1 MANTQKG
8 MKVSICSTPQPT
20 NLTRVQFE
28 ALIWI
33 PISNIANVGQSGPQ
47 TNMLNFDE
55 MSTEVTQ
62 KSKGIT
68 DAQNTPIRVA
78 RNLADPGQQALR
90 VAASPLNP
98 FNFAVKFEDNDK
110 PTPDYTNTVTY
121 RRGLLTGPTRAG
133 GGNEDFITDEYTL
146 GQNQLEVLVAPEPQV
161 IPASVTRPSITGAT
175 LVVGSTLTAQEGT
188 WTNDP
193 TSYTY
198 QWQRDA
204 AGNGTFVN
212 IAAATGKNYVLAAGD
227 LNNAVRVQVTAINGA
242 GSSAVANSL
251 PAGIVH

>member
-8 MKVSICSTPQPT
+8 MKVSICSTPQP
-20 NLTRVQFE
+20 NDLIQSAFE
-28 ALIWI
+28 ALVWI
-33 PISNIANVGQSGPQ
+33 PIGHISNVGQSGPQ
-47 TNMLNFDE
+47 TNLLNFDE
-55 MSTEVTQ
+55 MTTDVTQ

-68 DAQNTPIRVA
+68 DAQNTPITMA
-78 RNLADPGQQALR
+78 RSASDPGQAALR
-90 VAASPLNP
+90 AAALTP
-98 FNFAVKFEDNDK
+98 FNFAMKFEDNDK
-110 PTPDYTNTVTY
+110 PQADYTNTITY
-121 RRGLLTGPTRAG
+121 RRGLITGPTRAG
-133 GGNEDFITDEYTL
+133 GGNEDFITDQYTL
-146 GQNQLEVLVAPEPQV
+146 GQNQLEVLVPPTPMTV
-161 IPASVTRPSITGAT
+161 PANVTRPSITGAT

-188 WTNDP
+188 WSNDP

-212 IAAATGKNYVLAAGD
+212 IAAATGKTYVLAAGD
-227 LNNAVRVQVTAINGA
+227 LNNAVRVQVTAINAA